1 MQVVHGRIEG
11 SSARQPSADFTGA
24 VWIDP
29 VLDRTDGVA
38 VNSVAF
44 SPGARTHWHRHESG
58 QALYVTAGEGWVGT
72 RDGEP
77 VRVRTGDTVWA
88 PPGEEHWHG
97 ATRETF
103 LVHLG
108 VTLGVAEFHDPV
120 SEAEYPGPAH

>member
-1 MQVVHGRIEG
+1 MKVVHGRPDG
-11 SSARQPSADFTGA
+11 AQARQPSADFTGT

-29 VLDRTDGVA
+29 VLERTDGVA
-38 VNSVAF
+38 VNSVCF
-44 SPGARTHWHRHESG
+44 SPGARTHWHRHEAG

-77 VRVRTGDTVWA
+77 VRVRTGDTIWTS
-88 PPGEEHWHG
+88 PGEEHWHG
-97 ATRETF
+97 ATAETF

-120 SEAEYPGPAH
+120 GEDDYPG